1 METLCM
7 NMALLAPVS
16 CLFLPSLIVSA
27 SPGERLAAVVTME
40 TWPAEANMAWLG
52 QRLDAEPPF
61 VGYHATLA
69 LRAAAST
76 LAWSALGTVLD
87 AIMDAQR
94 RLGRGRDTT
103 DRAQMLQEAEVI
115 VKRRMSGA
123 TQMVQIGEVR
133 FPKEN
138 PQAREFY
145 DGQYKGPR
153 AIYVPVTFDRPFTR
167 QPTGI
172 VSLHKIDPGDVAA
185 NIHRIAVR
193 AENIDLQ
200 GFDLYFETWEDSQ
213 IYDAGAS
220 WIAVGE

>member
-1 METLCM
+1 
-7 NMALLAPVS
+7 
-16 CLFLPSLIVSA
+16 
-27 SPGERLAAVVTME
+27 
-40 TWPAEANMAWLG
+40 
-52 QRLDAEPPF
+52 
-61 VGYHATLA
+61 
-69 LRAAAST
+69 
-76 LAWSALGTVLD
+76 
-87 AIMDAQR
+87 
-94 RLGRGRDTT
+94 
-103 DRAQMLQEAEVI
+103 MLQEAEVI

-145 DGQYKGPR
+145 DGQHKGPR

-167 QPTGI
+167 QPTVI
-172 VSLHKIDPGDVAA
+172 VSLHKIDLGDVAA